1 VEAGRLNYDTNRAD
15 FKRGKYCLT
24 NHYRITGDYIRPEDD
39 EIAIFTS
46 ELVKPT
52 HTAPAAMPKGH
63 THLKIR

>member
-1 VEAGRLNYDTNRAD
+1 M
-15 FKRGKYCLT
+15 
-24 NHYRITGDYIRPEDD
+24 
-39 EIAIFTS
+39 IAIFTS